1 MFIYNI
7 WLCNNCTVMF
17 SSDSTELPKRLSLD
31 SSSSL
36 ESLASST
43 VCVPP
48 APMGYPNPPSPL
60 HVPDSL
66 ASDAISVYSLS
77 SIASSMS
84 FLSRPEGTSDF
95 ISQRSRQQEL
105 ERHRGGAGCLRPTGT
120 RRCPAAA
127 RPRTSRRRA
136 RWWRVW
142 RIQYNQQRAVG

>member
-1 MFIYNI
+1 
-7 WLCNNCTVMF
+7 MF

-36 ESLASST
+36 ESLASAQS
-43 VCVPP
+43 VSHQL
-48 APMGYPNPPSPL
+48 PMGYPNPPFSPPG
-60 HVPDSL
+60 PDSL

-105 ERHRGGAGCLRPTGT
+105 ERHRGGAGLFASHRHTAVP
-120 RRCPAAA
+120 RSA
-127 RPRTSRRRA
+127 RPRTEP
-136 RWWRVW
+136 
-142 RIQYNQQRAVG
+142 